1 MKTLWRVLGVATLV
15 VVLGV
20 VAVGAVAWA
29 QDDGDGP
36 FDFRARVHQAIADA
50 LGISVEE
57 YDAAVDTAHD
67 QVLDEAVAEGV
78 LTQEQADAIQ
88 ERQELGFGPGMMGRG
103 GRFFGPGGWSGRG
116 VMGGAE
122 NSLIAVAADQLGM
135 TVDELAAALEDGET
149 TIADLAAAQGIDPQ
163 AIVDAYIAGRQEL
176 LAEAVADGRITQE
189 QADLMLE
196 HMAEMAL
203 AHVNGTFPL
212 GGPGGGCPG
221 GMQGGFRRGGMMS
234 PGRFLNPTVPGSSD
248 L

>member
-1 MKTLWRVLGVATLV
+1 MKRLWTVVGIATLVAVLGVAV
-15 VVLGV
+15 
-20 VAVGAVAWA
+20 VGAVAWA

-36 FDFRARVHQAIADA
+36 FDSRARVREAIANA

-57 YDAAVDTAHD
+57 YDAAVDTARD

-88 ERQELGFGPGMMGRG
+88 ERQELGFGRGMMGRRG
-103 GRFFGPGGWSGRG
+103 GFGRG
-116 VMGGAE
+116 LMGSAMFSGTE
-122 NSLIAVAADQLGM
+122 NSLIAMAAEQLDM
-135 TVDELAAALEDGET
+135 TVDELVAALQDGET
-149 TIADLAAAQGIDPQ
+149 TIADLAAAQGVDPQ
-163 AIVDAYIAGRQEL
+163 AIVDAYIAGRQEF

-196 HMAEMAL
+196 HMEEMAL
-203 AHVNGTFPL
+203 ARVNGTFPS
-212 GGPGGGCPG
+212 GAPGGCPG
-221 GMQGGFRRGGMMS
+221 GRQGGFRRGGMMG